1 MKKKNLLYAIIILLL
16 TIMGASIITAGFMV
30 GIVVGLVAIGLI
42 SLVYALVLCYDIICD
57 RRGK

>member
-16 TIMGASIITAGFMV
+16 SIMGVSSITAGFMA
-30 GIVVGLVAIGLI
+30 GIVVRLVAIGLI

>member
-1 MKKKNLLYAIIILLL
+1 MKKNLLYAIIILLL